1 MVAIFTARKPL
12 EQLAFEQSAGPDA
25 FPDQHLYPDAQ
36 FKGPVLYSGRVR
48 VTMPAPGGQ
57 VSFELLDGLYADG
70 PIIAADEIFIE
81 TADLAIAGAWTVGT
95 VTDPSADVDP
105 LDPPAQIEIVQVDPE
120 NTSGSHAT
128 VAPNR
133 TRGRI
138 DTTVDAR
145 ISAAVTLLNANL
157 RARGTLGFSRSSDN
171 LRQLTFQGVVAGTW
185 GLGATVTGGTSG
197 AVGKIVGLG
206 PAINQ
211 GLGPDSFGFFI
222 TVDMGIDY
230 AGAEWD
236 VTTPDVVT
244 SSSGGASG
252 TLKSAPFAG
261 RSTGVLFRPSSN
273 NPAFASGR
281 GTKMHATGGTMEII
295 FPDKIKFPA
304 ALPQNNNG
312 IWIGDVLDIQDAPIL
327 GIFTVVGISGTDVA
341 NDTIRVDPPHNA
353 ADDPSEFISPID
365 VLYNPDVNPTP
376 LLVSGLAL
384 DLLSA
389 GAITITDGRS
399 WADVGIQ
406 PGDDIRLVSVSGSN
420 DGDIRFGR
428 IDTNGSPPF
437 NRGFLPGDLNTFGTG
452 TDTVDIFLLRKGSY
466 NPSDP
471 AGP

>member
-12 EQLAFEQSAGPDA
+12 EQIAFEKSAGIEV

-105 LDPPAQIEIVQVDPE
+105 LDPPAQIEIVQIDPE

-157 RARGTLGFSRSSDN
+157 RARGTLGFSNHTDN
-171 LRQLTFQGVVAGTW
+171 LRQLTFQGTVSGSW
-185 GLGATVTGGTSG
+185 IIGSTVTGGTSG
-197 AVGKIVGLG
+197 ATGKVVGLG

-211 GLGPDSFGFFI
+211 GLGPDSFGFFVV
-222 TVDMGIDY
+222 VDMGLDY
-230 AGAEWD
+230 AGPEWD
-236 VTTPDVVT
+236 VVTPDVVT
-244 SSSGGASG
+244 SSNGAVG

-261 RSTGVLFRPSSN
+261 RSTGVLFRPQG
-273 NPAFASGR
+273 NPAYISGAGITLFQTSGSLDFISPDLVR
-281 GTKMHATGGTMEII
+281 
-295 FPDKIKFPA
+295 FPNPFVDF
-304 ALPQNNNG
+304 QNG
-312 IWIGDVLDIQDAPIL
+312 IFIGDSVQFDDAP
-327 GIFTVVGISGTDVA
+327 VA
-341 NDTIRVDPPHNA
+341 GQVFKVIDTLSTTPAQPTWRDTIRVTPSHGQA
-353 ADDPSEFISPID
+353 ATGSFQSPID
-365 VLYNPDVNPTP
+365 VFYDPDLTLE
-376 LLVSGLAL
+376 LLATQVELDTSSPSLAL
-384 DLLSA
+384 
-389 GAITITDGRS
+389 ITIADGRTWS
-399 WADVGIQ
+399 GIGVNQ
-406 PGDDIRLVSVSGSN
+406 GDDLRTLNSGNPANDVDFRVSQFQ
-420 DGDIRFGR
+420 DI
-428 IDTNGSPPF
+428 
-437 NRGFLPGDLNTFGTG
+437 NRPDDRGVLPGNLSTVFVAG
-452 TDTVDIFLLRKGSY
+452 TDSMDIYRIKKVA
-466 NPSDP
+466 PQ
-471 AGP
+471 